1 MHTTIFVASARQ
13 VQFLK
18 LLMYERLDMSIEE
31 IEDQGV
37 EKFSMK
43 EASALITEW
52 TAMPQLRKAPL
63 DVFRMDAKST
73 TPSPSE
79 ARAALAARAGGA
91 AVPGSIANGAPI
103 HPDKEQREYPC
114 FKCDATIVGI
124 TALRHHQRFDCPKTG
139 RTKTV
144 SVVATATTP
153 AYTSYAARPAAAPAV
168 PTPAKGRYA
177 VIGDSGEWEF
187 YRVTERSTSRW
198 NSRKELVLMKQAGDR
213 FNFIG
218 REAKYAIAV
227 KINADPK
234 TAMKEYGVRLGMCGV
249 CGRSLTDPESRSRGI
264 GPDCWTR
271 F

>member
-1 MHTTIFVASARQ
+1 
-13 VQFLK
+13 
-18 LLMYERLDMSIEE
+18 MYERLDMSIEE

-52 TAMPQLRKAPL
+52 SAMPALRKAPSNMRVGL
-63 DVFRMDAKST
+63 EAKPML
-73 TPSPSE
+73 PSPSE
-79 ARAALAARAGGA
+79 ARAALAARAVA
-91 AVPGSIANGAPI
+91 TVPGSIANGAPN
-103 HPDKEQREYPC
+103 PDKEQREYPC
-114 FKCDATIVGI
+114 FKCDAMIVGI
-124 TALRHHQRFDCPKTG
+124 TALRNHQQFDCPKTG

-144 SVVATATTP
+144 
-153 AYTSYAARPAAAPAV
+153 YAAKPAAAPAV

-177 VIGDSGEWEF
+177 VIGDNGEWEF

-198 NSRKELVLMKQAGDR
+198 STRRELVLMKQAGDR
-213 FNFIG
+213 FNFMS
-218 REAKYAIAV
+218 REAKDAIAT

-234 TAMKEYGVRLGMCGV
+234 AAMKEYGVRLGMCGV